1 MAEKQHAQMEMSMTL
16 ESAINLLR
24 SRDDCVVLPPSGV
37 PVVGPRLKLPP
48 GKRGQGETGSVC
60 NCLTELA
67 QLRGT
72 RKKMPQKKDATEK
85 RCHRKK
91 MPQKKDATEKRCQAF
106 NCYYRC
112 IFDHF
117 LPP

>member
-1 MAEKQHAQMEMSMTL
+1 
-16 ESAINLLR
+16 
-24 SRDDCVVLPPSGV
+24 
-37 PVVGPRLKLPP
+37 
-48 GKRGQGETGSVC
+48 
-60 NCLTELA
+60 
-67 QLRGT
+67 
-72 RKKMPQKKDATEK
+72 MPQKKDATEK

>member
-1 MAEKQHAQMEMSMTL
+1 
-16 ESAINLLR
+16 
-24 SRDDCVVLPPSGV
+24 
-37 PVVGPRLKLPP
+37 
-48 GKRGQGETGSVC
+48 
-60 NCLTELA
+60 LTELA